1 MDAPILH
8 HYAMSPYSEKIRPAF
23 GLKNIAWQS
32 LEVNWIMPRPY
43 TLPLTGGYRRIP
55 ILQCG
60 ADIYCDTQLIARE
73 IERRYPQ
80 PSLLP
85 AGSAGLA
92 HALGAWAGS
101 GFFMAAAVVAIGGL
115 GDKLPQEFIDDREGM
130 PGSKFDFK
138 KMQAMLPAMR
148 EQYRAHVAWI
158 DEQLADGR
166 EWLITDAP
174 SWADLGA
181 YTNCWFVRAN
191 APNEAG
197 PLEKYPRVI
206 AWMDRIA
213 AAGHGEKTEIT
224 GEQALTIA
232 RQAEPQTAE
241 QADPD
246 EPNGLKPGDAIQ
258 IMADDYGTNPISGEL
273 VSSSAQHVA
282 LRQHNDEVGNVVIH
296 FPRAGYVVMPAQ

>member
-1 MDAPILH
+1 MQEPILH

-23 GLKNIAWQS
+23 GFKNIAWRS

-43 TLPLTGGYRRIP
+43 TTPLTGGYRRIP

-73 IERRYPQ
+73 LERRFPE

-85 AGSAGLA
+85 KDAAGLT
-92 HALGAWAGS
+92 HALGAWASS
-101 GFFMAAAVVAIGGL
+101 GFFAAAAVVAIGGM
-115 GDKLPQEFIDDREGM
+115 GDRIPQAFVDDREGM
-130 PGSKFDFK
+130 AGSRFDFK
-138 KMQAMLPAMR
+138 KMKAMLPAMR

-166 EWLITDAP
+166 DWLLAGAP
-174 SWADLGA
+174 SWADLDA
-181 YTNCWFVRAN
+181 YYNCWFVRAN
-191 APNEAG
+191 SPSEAG
-197 PLEKYPRVI
+197 PLKEFPRVM

-213 AAGHGEKTEIT
+213 DAGHGDKRDIE
-224 GEQALTIA
+224 GDDALAAA
-232 RQAEPQTAE
+232 READPQTE
-241 QADPD
+241 ELHDPN

-258 IMADDYGTNPISGEL
+258 VMADDYATNAITGEL

-282 LRQHNDEVGNVVIH
+282 IRQHKDPVGDVVIH
-296 FPRAGYVVMPAQ
+296 FPRAGYLVTPA